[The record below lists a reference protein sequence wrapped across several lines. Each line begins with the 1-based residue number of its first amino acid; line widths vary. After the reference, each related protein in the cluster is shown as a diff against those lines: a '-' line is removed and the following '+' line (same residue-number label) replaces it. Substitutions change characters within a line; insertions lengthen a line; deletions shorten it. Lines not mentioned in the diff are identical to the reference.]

1 MPLVRFDV
9 LKGHSTQYLSDMLDG
24 AHRAIVHS
32 FGVPPRDRYQIVTE
46 HEPTHL
52 RVEDTGLGIERT
64 SKVVFVSVTS
74 RPRSDEAKV
83 KFYEDLCK
91 ELKAACGIEST
102 DVVVNFV
109 INSDADWSFG
119 LGRAQFLTGELA

>member
-9 LKGHSTQYLSDMLDG
+9 QKGHSQQYLSDMLDA
-24 AHRAIVHS
+24 AHRAVVES
-32 FGVPPRDRYQIVTE
+32 FGVPQRDRYQIVTE
-46 HEPTHL
+46 HEATHM
-52 RVEDTGLGIERT
+52 RVEDTGLGIART
-64 SKVVFVSVTS
+64 NNVVLVSVTS

-83 KFYEDLCK
+83 KFYEALCK
-91 ELKAACGIEST
+91 ALKEACGIEST